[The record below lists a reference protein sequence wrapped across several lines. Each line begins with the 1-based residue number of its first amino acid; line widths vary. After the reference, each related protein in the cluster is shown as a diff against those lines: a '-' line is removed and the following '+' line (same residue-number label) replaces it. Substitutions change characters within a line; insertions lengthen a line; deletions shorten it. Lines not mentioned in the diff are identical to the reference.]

1 MSPGAIT
8 LLVIAICLVPL
19 AGLFGA
25 MDAALQ
31 RVSKA
36 RVEELRREGA
46 KRAGALEQ
54 VVADRARHV
63 SLLLLLRIACEMI
76 AAVLATVLL
85 YDAWGGGWRT
95 FLTAAGVL
103 TVVSYVLV
111 GVGPRTLG
119 RQHAY
124 SVALATAG
132 VVRMLGRVLGPIAS
146 LLILVGNMIT
156 PGRGFRDGPFSSE

>member
-36 RVEELRREGA
+36 RVDELRREGV
-46 KRAGALEQ
+46 KRAKSLEQ

-63 SLLLLLRIACEMI
+63 SLLLLLRIVCET
-76 AAVLATVLL
+76 LATVL
-85 YDAWGGGWRT
+85 
-95 FLTAAGVL
+95 V
-103 TVVSYVLV
+103 TVVLFDVWGADVTLV
-111 GVGPRTLG
+111 EAELTLADTVPAMAELRPLASQVRG
-119 RQHAY
+119 RAHELAGDAGREMARA
-124 SVALATAG
+124 VAEALA
-132 VVRMLGRVLGPIAS
+132 RVA
-146 LLILVGNMIT
+146 
-156 PGRGFRDGPFSSE
+156 

>member
-1 MSPGAIT
+1 MTPGAIT
-8 LLVIAICLVPL
+8 LRVIANCLVPL

-36 RVEELRREGA
+36 RVEELRREGV
-46 KRAGALEQ
+46 KRARSLEQ

-63 SLLLLLRIACEMI
+63 SLLLLLRIVCEMV
-76 AAVLATVLL
+76 AAVLLTVVLYDSLHHTWAAVLL
-85 YDAWGGGWRT
+85 
-95 FLTAAGVL
+95 AAGIM

-119 RQHAY
+119 RQHA
-124 SVALATAG
+124 
-132 VVRMLGRVLGPIAS
+132 
-146 LLILVGNMIT
+146 
-156 PGRGFRDGPFSSE
+156 